1 VIPPPSEPV
10 TDLHPEYPMSLWRL
24 IFTNLRRH
32 RVRTAIGATGIA
44 LGVATMLSVVG
55 LLGGAVKMFE
65 RILRSDAEMVVF
77 EKNVSDLFFSNVDV
91 AVAEEL
97 EQQPFVREAQ
107 PVLFTIIAAPDR
119 PVVTCFG
126 IRATDGRLKK
136 GEWLQGS
143 AAGFTD
149 DGRGLVLGERA
160 AGFLN
165 AKAGGAIEL
174 GQETYPVAGVVRMEN
189 GFENGGVF
197 MPLAACQRAFHKDGV
212 CSVITVALAR
222 EHESSEVK
230 QWIAGRHERL
240 TALENEEFSRSYSQF
255 KIMKTTAWVVG
266 GCAFLL
272 GGLSVTNTM
281 ILSVFSRIKE
291 LAIARVCGFS
301 RGQVARMIF
310 GESLVVSAIG
320 TLAGWGLSSGGLWL
334 LAKVPMLQGYVEPR
348 IGWQEVAGAMGLAAF
363 TALVGALYPAW
374 YAAKLKPAEA
384 LRFE

>member
-1 VIPPPSEPV
+1 
-10 TDLHPEYPMSLWRL
+10 M

-91 AVAEEL
+91 AVVDEL
-97 EQQPFVREAQ
+97 KSQPFVKEAQ
-107 PVLFTIIAAPDR
+107 PVLFSIIAAPDR

-126 IRATDGRLKK
+126 IRASDGRLKK
-136 GEWLQGS
+136 GEWLEGKPTD
-143 AAGFTD
+143 FHD
-149 DGRGLVLGERA
+149 DGEGIVLGERA
-160 AGFLN
+160 ADFLH
-165 AKAGGAIEL
+165 AKTGGKIEL
-174 GQETYPVAGVVRMEN
+174 GQGTYPVAGVVRMEN

-197 MPLAACQRAFHKDGV
+197 MPLLACQKAFHKEGV
-212 CSVITVALAR
+212 CSVVTVALAAG
-222 EHESSEVK
+222 HESSEVK
-230 QWIAGRHERL
+230 AWMGKNHDRL
-240 TALENEEFSRSYSQF
+240 SALENEEFSRSYSQF

-281 ILSVFSRIKE
+281 ILSVFGRIKE

-301 RGQVARMIF
+301 RSQVALMIF
-310 GESLVVSAIG
+310 GESLLVSAIG
-320 TLAGWGLSSGGLWL
+320 TVAGWGLSAVGLRL
-334 LAKVPMLQGYVEPR
+334 LAAIPQLQGYIEPN
-348 IGWQEVAGAMGLAAF
+348 IGWIEVAGAMTLAAL
-363 TALVGALYPAW
+363 TALVGAMYPAW
-374 YAAKLKPAEA
+374 YAAQLKPAQA

>member
-1 VIPPPSEPV
+1 MI
-10 TDLHPEYPMSLWRL
+10 L
-24 IFTNLRRH
+24 TNLRRH

-65 RILRSDAEMVVF
+65 RILRTDSQMVVF
-77 EKNVSDLFFSNVDV
+77 ERNVSDLFFSNVPV
-91 AVAEEL
+91 SLVAEL
-97 EQQPFVREAQ
+97 EALPSVRAAH
-107 PVLFTIIAAPDR
+107 PVLFTIIAAPGR

-126 IRATDGRLKK
+126 IQAADGRLKR
-136 GEWLQGS
+136 GEWLEGGPERFQ
-143 AAGFTD
+143 D
-149 DGRGLVLGERA
+149 DLEVVVLGERA

-165 AKAGGAIEL
+165 AKVGGTIEL
-174 GQETYPVAGVVRMEN
+174 GRGTYTVAGVVRMEN

-197 MPLAACQRAFHKDGV
+197 MPLPACQKAFHKDGV
-212 CSVITVALAR
+212 CSVVSVALADG
-222 EHESSEVK
+222 HQASEVK
-230 QWIAGRHERL
+230 EWVTKHQDRL
-240 TALENEEFSRSYSQF
+240 TAMENDEFSRSYSQF
-255 KIMKTTAWVVG
+255 QIMKTTAWVVG

-281 ILSVFSRIKE
+281 ILSVFGRIKD

-320 TLAGWGLSSGGLWL
+320 TVIGWGLSWGGLHVL
-334 LAKVPMLQGYVEPR
+334 RAIPQLQGYIEPR
-348 IGWQEVAGAMGLAAF
+348 VGWMEVAGATGLAVF
-363 TALVGALYPAW
+363 TALVGAMYPAW
-374 YAAKLKPAEA
+374 YAARLKPAEA

>member
-1 VIPPPSEPV
+1 
-10 TDLHPEYPMSLWRL
+10 MSLWRL

-77 EKNVSDLFFSNVDV
+77 EKNVSDLFFSNVPVSLVD
-91 AVAEEL
+91 EL
-97 EQQPFVREAQ
+97 ERQPFVKEAQ
-107 PVLFTIIAAPDR
+107 PVLFAIVTAPDR

-126 IRATDGRLKK
+126 IRAEDGRLRKA
-136 GEWLQGS
+136 GWLSGS
-143 AAGFTD
+143 IAGFQGED
-149 DGRGLVLGERA
+149 VVLGERA
-160 AGFLN
+160 ADFLK
-165 AKAGGAIEL
+165 AKAGDWVEL
-174 GQETYPVAGVVRMEN
+174 GQGKHQVAGVVRMEN

-197 MPLAACQRAFHKDGV
+197 MPLAACQTAFHKEGV
-212 CSVITVALAR
+212 SSVITVALADG
-222 EHESSEVK
+222 HDSAEVK
-230 QWIAGRHERL
+230 QWIESEHPRM

-255 KIMKTTAWVVG
+255 KILKTTAWVVG

-291 LAIARVCGFS
+291 IAIARVCGFS
-301 RGQVARMIF
+301 RAQVAGMIF
-310 GESLVVSAIG
+310 GESLAVCAFGI
-320 TLAGWGLSSGGLWL
+320 AGGWLLSLGGLRVL
-334 LAKVPMLQGYVEPR
+334 REVPQLQGYIEPNV
-348 IGWQEVAGAMGLAAF
+348 GWQEIAAAAALALG
-363 TALVGALYPAW
+363 TALAGALYPAW
-374 YAAKLKPAEA
+374 YAARLKPAQA

>member
-1 VIPPPSEPV
+1 
-10 TDLHPEYPMSLWRL
+10 M

-32 RVRTAIGATGIA
+32 RVRTGIGAAGIA

-65 RILRSDAEMVVF
+65 RILRSDSQLVVF
-77 EKNVSDLFFSNVDV
+77 EKNVSDLFFSNVPV
-91 AVAEEL
+91 AVAGEL
-97 EQQPFVREAQ
+97 AAQPFCQAAQ
-107 PVLFTIIAAPDR
+107 PVLFTIIAAPGR
-119 PVVTCFG
+119 PVITCFG
-126 IRATDGRLKK
+126 IRTTDGRLQK
-136 GEWLQGS
+136 GEWLQGR
-143 AAGFTD
+143 AADFHD
-149 DGRGLVLGERA
+149 DGEGVVLGERA
-160 AGFLN
+160 ADFLN
-165 AKAGGAIEL
+165 AHAGGTLEL
-174 GQETYPVAGVVRMEN
+174 GQGTYPVVGVVRMEN

-197 MPLAACQRAFHKDGV
+197 MPLLACQTAFHKEDV
-212 CSVITVALAR
+212 CSVVTVALAAG
-222 EHESSEVK
+222 HAADEVK
-230 QWIAGRHERL
+230 NWMATHHGRL

-281 ILSVFSRIKE
+281 ILSVFGRIKE

-310 GESLVVSAIG
+310 GESLLVSAIG

-334 LAKVPMLQGYVEPR
+334 LARIPQLQGYVEPR
-348 IGWQEVAGAMGLAAF
+348 IGWQEVAGAMALAAF